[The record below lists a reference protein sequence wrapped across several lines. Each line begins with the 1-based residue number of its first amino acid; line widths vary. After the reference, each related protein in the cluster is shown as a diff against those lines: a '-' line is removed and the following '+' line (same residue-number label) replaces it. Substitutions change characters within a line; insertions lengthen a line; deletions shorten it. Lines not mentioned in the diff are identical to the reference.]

1 MDYNLKSDYEKLAKL
16 RADQKSIID
25 AAELE
30 GRKSL
35 NEVEEKQFDAL
46 HKEQMGVEALIEK
59 KQKLNESA
67 KAIISDEIIDT
78 TKKSADELIYN
89 KEEYSKALKKY
100 LTKGERGLSEH
111 EYNIL
116 SRAQSTS
123 NSEGGYTIPTD
134 LANEIIKGMAA
145 YGGVRENA
153 RVMTTAGGNTLNFSY
168 NDDTAVGVGLITEAS
183 AITADDD
190 TAFSQ
195 VSFSAY
201 KYGTAVYINR
211 ELIED
216 SAFDIVAYIEELFA
230 ERFGRGLNAKY
241 TTGTG
246 SSQPR
251 GCAYNLTTGVTL
263 ADQDAITFDEVLD
276 LKHSVDP
283 AYRRNGKFML
293 NDATLLAIKKL
304 SVGTG
309 DARPLWQ
316 PSLVLGQPD
325 TIDGSQYFVNQDMD
339 GLGSLKTPMVYGD
352 FSKFMIRDVAGMRI
366 VKSDQYKV
374 LNDQL
379 TVVGWMRTDSD
390 LLDSRALKAM
400 KTLTLT

>member
-1 MDYNLKSDYEKLAKL
+1 MDYNLKKDYEAAAKL
-16 RADQKSIID
+16 RADQKAIID
-25 AAELE
+25 AAELD

-35 NEVEEKQFDAL
+35 NESEEKQFDAL
-46 HKEQMGVEALIEK
+46 HKEQMAVEAMIEK
-59 KQKLNESA
+59 KSKLNESA
-67 KAIISDEIIDT
+67 KAIISDEVIDT
-78 TKKSADELIYN
+78 TKKSADEILYN
-89 KEEYSKALKKY
+89 KEKYAKALRTY
-100 LTKGERGLSEH
+100 LTKGERALNE
-111 EYNIL
+111 EEFNIL
-116 SRAQSTS
+116 SRAQSTTS
-123 NSEGGYTIPTD
+123 TEGGYTIPTE
-134 LANEIIKGMAA
+134 LSNEIIKGMAQ
-145 YGGVRENA
+145 YGGVRENS
-153 RVMTTAGGNTLNFSY
+153 RVITTAGGGAFNYNY
-168 NDDTAVGVGLITEAS
+168 NDDTSNTVGLISEAS

-190 TAFSQ
+190 TVFSQ
-195 VSFSAY
+195 VTFNAY

-216 SAFDIVAYIEELFA
+216 GNINIVSYIEELFA
-230 ERFGRGLNAKY
+230 ERFGRGLNALY
-241 TTGTG
+241 TTANG
-246 SSQPR
+246 SSKPK
-251 GCAYNLTTGVTL
+251 GVAYAAATGVTL
-263 ADQDAITFDEVLD
+263 ADQDAITFSEILT

-304 SVGTG
+304 SIGSG

-316 PSLVLGQPD
+316 PSFAAGQPE
-325 TIDGSQYFVNQDMD
+325 TIDGSQFIVNQDME
-339 GLGSLKTPMVYGD
+339 GLGSLKTPMLYGD

-390 LLDSRALKAM
+390 LLDSRAIKAM